1 MAFIELDCSLK
12 FLYIIA
18 NGGAVYLVYDGKKEI
33 ISFTLSMTFSII
45 ISLFLYYYDNRV
57 SLGDSI
63 KEKNNKLLNSE
74 YVEIGE
80 NNEIKVTKVQQEFD
94 FSLGLDDIQ
103 NKLFTYSIV
112 FFLYFIIGLI
122 SLQRSIYTLSIYNN
136 LEYISIITMILFYIF
151 ILKETLFRHHIISF
165 IFFLIFVL
173 IKEYYLQHKNRLSF
187 EKRFILSIVYYTY
200 NGILQYI
207 MKILMVKYYV
217 SPYIVSI
224 ANSSMQLF
232 FNIIR
237 YIIMAY
243 FKTDVPVLKAEF
255 FELNYNNITEFRKS
269 LEFLVGNSANTILNS
284 FIIYYYP
291 PFLYQ
296 FSSFIANSE
305 QFFTI
310 KKNLESRNKYIIR
323 LICDLGIYFNL
334 FIFSEIIVMNIC
346 GMGFNTKKNIQ
357 RRGNLQVLCDESI
370 IKNTTT
376 SESSC
381 ENYDM

>member
-1 MAFIELDCSLK
+1 
-12 FLYIIA
+12 
-18 NGGAVYLVYDGKKEI
+18 
-33 ISFTLSMTFSII
+33 
-45 ISLFLYYYDNRV
+45 
-57 SLGDSI
+57 
-63 KEKNNKLLNSE
+63 
-74 YVEIGE
+74 
-80 NNEIKVTKVQQEFD
+80 
-94 FSLGLDDIQ
+94 
-103 NKLFTYSIV
+103 
-112 FFLYFIIGLI
+112 
-122 SLQRSIYTLSIYNN
+122 
-136 LEYISIITMILFYIF
+136 
-151 ILKETLFRHHIISF
+151 
-165 IFFLIFVL
+165 
-173 IKEYYLQHKNRLSF
+173 
-187 EKRFILSIVYYTY
+187 
-200 NGILQYI
+200 
-207 MKILMVKYYV
+207 MVKYYV

-255 FELNYNNITEFRKS
+255 FELNYNNSTEIRKS

-284 FIIYYYP
+284 IIIYYYP

-296 FSSFIANSE
+296 ISNFIANSD
-305 QFFTI
+305 QFFKI
-310 KKNLESRNKYIIR
+310 KNFNSSNKYIQS
-323 LICDLGIYFNL
+323 ICDLGIYFNL